1 MTNKQNY
8 FFSSSGIPSTL
19 NYIDLTRTPSG
30 SPELIPYP
38 DWTSNTPENC
48 PVGLNTVYRI
58 KADQCGRLWVLD
70 TGTIGIGNTTRNVC
84 PYSLNVYDLNT
95 NTRIRRYELRPEDT
109 NADTFIA
116 NIAIDIGRDCDDTF
130 AYMSDELGY
139 GLITYSWMEN
149 KSWRFEHSFF
159 FPDPLR
165 GDFNVAG
172 LNFQWGEEGIFGL
185 ALSPINS
192 DGYRTLYFSPLASY
206 REFKVSTR
214 VLRFEAN
221 TETSFHDF
229 AYLPE
234 RGPDSHTTARVM
246 DETGVMLYNLIG
258 QNSVGCWHESM
269 PYSPEFHGVVDR
281 DDVGLVFPSDVK
293 IDENRNVW
301 VMSDRMPVFLI
312 TELDYNDINFRIY
325 MAPLDELIAGTVCD
339 VADARKNAVGR
350 FLQDAPRTT
359 LNAVTPTRFLGNNAF
374 DNHFRSRFQN
384 YQKAPVTGL
393 SPGYTVT
400 QFGQTRPQTFTGY
413 AKSGDVSLY
422 SPVASTAAAKSPAPI
437 PKAYVFNTHN
447 NVRLQTTGTG
457 AAPATGVFNFS
468 PQQTHGPSADSFT
481 DHGSWWSRRSGFF

>member
-1 MTNKQNY
+1 M
-8 FFSSSGIPSTL
+8 
-19 NYIDLTRTPSG
+19 
-30 SPELIPYP
+30 
-38 DWTSNTPENC
+38 
-48 PVGLNTVYRI
+48 YRI

-84 PYSLNVYDLNT
+84 PYSINVFDLNT
-95 NTRIRRYELRPEDT
+95 NQRIRRYELRPEDT

-116 NIAIDIGRDCDDTF
+116 NIAIDMGRDCDDTF

-139 GLITYSWMEN
+139 GLIVYSWMED
-149 KSWRFEHSFF
+149 KSWRFEHSYF

-185 ALSPINS
+185 ALSPIGN

-214 VLRFEAN
+214 VLRYEAN

-229 AYLPE
+229 SYMPE

-258 QNSVGCWHESM
+258 QNAVGCWHESL
-269 PYSPEFHGVVDR
+269 PYSPEYHAVVDR

-312 TELDYNDINFRIY
+312 TELDYSDINFRIY
-325 MAPLDELIAGTVCD
+325 MAPLDTLIGGTVCD
-339 VADARKNAVGR
+339 VDVRKNAVVGGGR
-350 FLQDAPRTT
+350 FNSVIQKTGLGSG
-359 LNAVTPTRFLGNNAF
+359 NTRFLSAL
-374 DNHFRSRFQN
+374 DQQYRSP
-384 YQKAPVTGL
+384 YTGVAAVPLGL
-393 SPGYTVT
+393 SPGYMVSRVAS
-400 QFGQTRPQTFTGY
+400 TRPQTFPGGQLAVYT
-413 AKSGDVSLY
+413 APSVIAAEKKLT
-422 SPVASTAAAKSPAPI
+422 PVPRAFA
-437 PKAYVFNTHN
+437 FNTLN
-447 NVRLQTTGTG
+447 NVRLQTTGNGGVPVSSGPFNYIQQSG
-457 AAPATGVFNFS
+457 AQGPETFTN
-468 PQQTHGPSADSFT
+468 HGN
-481 DHGSWWSRRSGFF
+481 WWSRRSGYY

>member
-1 MTNKQNY
+1 MATFLY
-8 FFSSSGIPSTL
+8 LPSSPSSPGIPSTL
-19 NYIDLTRTPSG
+19 NYIDLSRTPSG

-38 DWTSNTPENC
+38 DWESNTPENC
-48 PVGLNTVYRI
+48 PIGLNTVYRI

-84 PYSLNVYDLNT
+84 PYSLNVFDLNT

-109 NADTFIA
+109 NPDTFIA

-139 GLITYSWMEN
+139 GLITYSWKEN

-185 ALSPINS
+185 ALSPIGN

-206 REFKVSTR
+206 RDFKVSTR
-214 VLRFEAN
+214 VLRFEEN

-229 AYLPE
+229 TYLPE
-234 RGPDSHTTARVM
+234 RGPDSHTTARVI

-258 QNSVGCWHESM
+258 QNAVGCWHESM
-269 PYSPEFHGVVDR
+269 PSAPEYHAVVDR

-312 TELDYNDINFRIY
+312 AELDWSDINFRIF
-325 MAPLDELIAGTVCD
+325 MAPLDTLVAGTVCD
-339 VADARKNAVGR
+339 PQRKNFVGR
-350 FLQDAPRTT
+350 YLTEAPKTIGSSRY
-359 LNAVTPTRFLGNNAF
+359 LGANAF
-374 DNHFRSRFQN
+374 DTAFRSFQN
-384 YQKAPVTGL
+384 MPVSQRPIGL
-393 SPGYTVT
+393 SPGYTVY
-400 QFGQTRPQTFTGY
+400 GNTRPQTFT
-413 AKSGDVSLY
+413 
-422 SPVASTAAAKSPAPI
+422 STTGRDLSVYTAPSVVAAKKLEPI
-437 PKAYVFNTHN
+437 PKAFAFNTHN
-447 NVRLQTTGTG
+447 NVRLQTIGNG
-457 AAPATGVFNFS
+457 AAPVPSGAYNFA
-468 PQQTHGPSADSFT
+468 PQQSGPSGDTFT

>member
-1 MTNKQNY
+1 M
-8 FFSSSGIPSTL
+8 

-84 PYSLNVYDLNT
+84 PYSLNVFDLNT
-95 NTRIRRYELRPEDT
+95 NQRIRRYELRPEDT

-139 GLITYSWMEN
+139 GLIVYSWMQD

-185 ALSPINS
+185 ALSPIGG

-206 REFKVSTR
+206 REFKVSTQ

-246 DETGVMLYNLIG
+246 DDTGVMLYNLIG
-258 QNSVGCWHESM
+258 QNAVGCWHESM
-269 PYSPEFHGVVDR
+269 PYSPEYHAVVDR

-293 IDENRNVW
+293 IDQNRNVW

-312 TELDYNDINFRIY
+312 TELDYSDINFRIY
-325 MAPLDELIAGTVCD
+325 MAPLDTLVAGTVCD
-339 VADARKNAVGR
+339 VNSRKNFVGR
-350 FLQDAPRTT
+350 FLPDSPKT
-359 LNAVTPTRFLGNNAF
+359 NTRFLGSNLFENR
-374 DNHFRSRFQN
+374 FRSN
-384 YQKAPVTGL
+384 YQALQKQPPLGL
-393 SPGYTVT
+393 SPGYTV
-400 QFGQTRPQTFTGY
+400 QFGNTRPQTFN
-413 AKSGDVSLY
+413 SGDLAVY
-422 SPVASTAAAKSPAPI
+422 SSPQVTALAPVQPKKLTPV
-437 PKAYVFNTHN
+437 PKAFVFNTHN
-447 NVRLQTTGTG
+447 NVRLQTTGAG
-457 AAPATGVFNFS
+457 PAPLTSGSYNYAP
-468 PQQTHGPSADSFT
+468 PQQQQPGETFT
-481 DHGSWWSRRSGFF
+481 DHGSWWSRRDGFY